1 VNKVI
6 RVRIFNNI
14 SSVQYNSND
23 IDLRVND
30 YVMVDTR
37 RGMELARVTAI
48 EELENADGRE
58 GNHAPLMTVSRLA
71 VDKDIEEVCQQKEK
85 DALDECRKMVERL
98 KLELKTI
105 SAQYNPDT
113 GNYIIIFHANGKV
126 NFRNLVG
133 KLSRRL
139 RARVELRQVGPRDEA
154 KLLGGI
160 GKCGL
165 SLCCCTFLKEFCPVS
180 IKMAKQQGLSLNPTK
195 ISGVCGRLL
204 CCLTYE
210 NKEYG
215 DVHKKMPK
223 LRQQVTTPYGE
234 GKVAELNLLA
244 ETVKVKINDTEVF
257 HQLTIDE
264 LSW

>member
-1 VNKVI
+1 MNKI
-6 RVRIFNNI
+6 IKVRLFNNI
-14 SSVQYNSND
+14 NTVQYDPDD
-23 IDLRVND
+23 IALQVND
-30 YVMVDTR
+30 YVMLDTR
-37 RGMELARVTAI
+37 RGLELARVIAV
-48 EELENADGRE
+48 EEFKNTDQ
-58 GNHAPLMTVSRLA
+58 GNEIYRPLMTVSRRA
-71 VDKDIEEVCQQKEK
+71 TDEDMEEVCQRKEK
-85 DALDECRKMVERL
+85 EALAECRKMVEQL

-105 SAQYNPDT
+105 SAQYNPDN
-113 GNYIIIFHANGKV
+113 GNYTIIFHAKGKV

-165 SLCCCTFLKEFCPVS
+165 PLCCRAFLKEFSPVS

-210 NKEYG
+210 NQEY
-215 DVHKKMPK
+215 DTVRKKMPK
-223 LRQQVTTPYGE
+223 LRQQVTTPFGE
-234 GKVAELNLLA
+234 GKVTELNLLK
-244 ETVKVKINDTEVF
+244 ETVKVKLLDSEVF
-257 HQLTIDE
+257 HQLSLNQLD
-264 LSW
+264 W